1 MHDLFTVQ
9 EDSEAALVWEAALE
23 EGSDLGLHKLGP
35 NVLIPGSL
43 NHEGKLLASRSSHAE
58 DFELLGLLV
67 LLLREPA
74 SPPDTSTECVHQK

>member
-9 EDSEAALVWEAALE
+9 ENGEAGLVGEGALE
-23 EGSDLGLHKLGP
+23 EGSHLGLHKLGP
-35 NVLIPGSL
+35 HVLIPRSL

-74 SPPDTSTECVHQK
+74 SPPDTPTECVH